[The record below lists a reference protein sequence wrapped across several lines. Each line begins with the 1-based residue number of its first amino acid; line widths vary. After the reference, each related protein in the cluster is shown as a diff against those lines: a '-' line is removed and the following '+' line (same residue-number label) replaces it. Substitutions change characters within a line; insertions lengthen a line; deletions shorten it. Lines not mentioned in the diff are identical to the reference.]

1 MVKQLVSPKIS
12 VNKETRTQD
21 TIEGKT
27 ITSKHA
33 PVGNIKYGNIE
44 ATSFV
49 KIDNENED
57 IAIIMK
63 QNNYTHLHLQTIASQ
78 LSHLEE
84 TWFPCEKGKKKINN
98 NNLKL
103 VLIKPPILSNKFNIR
118 TPLNEE
124 FIEKLTK
131 KFGTLKI
138 NDSIK
143 VISESDNIESLISQ
157 FSEKIEMVKPSVQTP
172 LPTSRNYYSRPT
184 PASILFE
191 ENSFGSAL
199 CYNSKTIYEWNID
212 GQSEY

>member
-27 ITSKHA
+27 ITSKHP

-49 KIDNENED
+49 KTDNKNED

-78 LSHLEE
+78 LSHLAE

-131 KFGTLKI
+131 NQEL
-138 NDSIK
+138 
-143 VISESDNIESLISQ
+143 
-157 FSEKIEMVKPSVQTP
+157 
-172 LPTSRNYYSRPT
+172 
-184 PASILFE
+184 
-191 ENSFGSAL
+191 
-199 CYNSKTIYEWNID
+199 
-212 GQSEY
+212 

>member
-1 MVKQLVSPKIS
+1 M
-12 VNKETRTQD
+12 
-21 TIEGKT
+21 
-27 ITSKHA
+27 
-33 PVGNIKYGNIE
+33 GNIKYGNIE

-49 KIDNENED
+49 KTDNKNED

-131 KFGTLKI
+131 
-138 NDSIK
+138 N
-143 VISESDNIESLISQ
+143 
-157 FSEKIEMVKPSVQTP
+157 
-172 LPTSRNYYSRPT
+172 
-184 PASILFE
+184 
-191 ENSFGSAL
+191 
-199 CYNSKTIYEWNID
+199 
-212 GQSEY
+212 